1 MIQYVHGDLLDAP
14 HPVIAHGCN
23 TQGIMGAGVALAVRE
38 RWPEVFSQYHD
49 LCLKHGAEIRPLG
62 GSIQVL
68 TNTDDHRFIVNM
80 FTQLGTGGDRAAN
93 YEYIY
98 QAFETLERFCVDQD
112 IESVAIPR
120 IGCGLGGAV
129 WSIVESMIDKTMNRS
144 VFVYDLEPW
153 LGTKYI
159 NG

>member
-23 TQGIMGAGVALAVRE
+23 TQGIMRAGVALAVRQ
-38 RWPEVFSQYHD
+38 RWPLVFQQYKS
-49 LCLKHGAEIRPLG
+49 LCDNAKGHGRVLG
-62 GSIQVL
+62 GSIQAL

-98 QAFETLERFCVDQD
+98 QSFETLERFCVDQD
-112 IESVAIPR
+112 IESIAIPR
-120 IGCGLGGAV
+120 IGCGIGGAV
-129 WSIVESMIDKTMNRS
+129 WSIVEPMIEKTMNRS

-153 LGTKYI
+153 LGTEYT